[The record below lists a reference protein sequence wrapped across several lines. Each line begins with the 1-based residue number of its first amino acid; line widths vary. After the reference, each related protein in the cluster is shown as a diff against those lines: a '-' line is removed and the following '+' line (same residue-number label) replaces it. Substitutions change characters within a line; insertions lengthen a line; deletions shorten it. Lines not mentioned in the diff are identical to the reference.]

1 MDKKTI
7 GEIIKERR
15 EELGYSFGKLSTLS
29 GVDKAEISRIESGDR
44 KNPNPLMIKKIAKTL
59 ELNIIEIYREMG
71 LLDNTNEVF
80 LSELLELL
88 NNDDLIK
95 ILEIYQKEISYQAMI
110 NNKVNEIKDKVEGIQ
125 KIIDKIKT

>member
-44 KNPNPLMIKKIAKTL
+44 KNPNPLMIKKIAKAL

-110 NNKVNEIKDKVEGIQ
+110 NDKVNEIKDKVEGIQ